1 MPRAAAPFLALAA
14 MLIAAP
20 LGAQTKTVTSES
32 ITAPTAPATPVTPV
46 VPQTPGTTEPVAPTS
61 SSPTPPS
68 ASTSAPATNDGLPQ
82 IFYGD
87 EGLPAPVKETRRKI
101 IEATRTGDLEALRP
115 VIEENEEPP
124 ALSGGGD
131 GADAIATLR
140 LLSGDEKGREIL
152 AILQEV
158 IEAGYVHV
166 DIGTPQEAYVWP
178 YFTHVPLNKL
188 TGPQMVEL
196 FRLIAAGD
204 FADMQEKGVY
214 SFYRVG
220 IDPTGEWRFFEDGD

>member
-1 MPRAAAPFLALAA
+1 MPRFAAPFLALAA
-14 MLIAAP
+14 LLLATP
-20 LGAQTKTVTSES
+20 LGAQTKTVTSET
-32 ITAPTAPATPVTPV
+32 ITAPTAPATPV
-46 VPQTPGTTEPVAPTS
+46 VPQTPAATAPAAPTVPAS
-61 SSPTPPS
+61 SESGVAAKPAVDG
-68 ASTSAPATNDGLPQ
+68 ASPQ
-82 IFYGD
+82 IFYGE

-131 GADAIATLR
+131 GGDPIATLK
-140 LLSGDEKGREIL
+140 LLSGDDKGREIL

-166 DIGTPQEAYVWP
+166 DIGTPQEAFVWP

-220 IDPTGEWRFFEDGD
+220 IDPQGEWRFFEDGD